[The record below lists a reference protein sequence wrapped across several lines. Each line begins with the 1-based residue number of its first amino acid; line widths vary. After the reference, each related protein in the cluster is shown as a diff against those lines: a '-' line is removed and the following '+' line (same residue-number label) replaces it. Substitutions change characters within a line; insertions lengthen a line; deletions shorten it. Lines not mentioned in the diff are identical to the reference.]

1 MMKFE
6 DISLHWINR
15 LGFLVRRELADRF
28 KANGHNIGAEEWAV
42 LLHLWRQDGLAPS
55 DIADATIKDR
65 TTITRFID
73 GMEKKGLLTRQA
85 DPTDRRRFQIIL
97 TEQGRDLE
105 AKLVPIAEGIIG
117 EVHEGLSQDEHDI
130 LVRLLRK
137 MTKNLTG

>member
-1 MMKFE
+1 MMDFE

-15 LGFLVRRELADRF
+15 LGFLIRRELADRF

-73 GMEKKGLLTRQA
+73 GMEKKGLVTRKA
-85 DPTDRRRFQIIL
+85 DPKDRRRFQIVL

-105 AKLVPIAEGIIG
+105 AQLVPIAKELIG
-117 EVHEGLSQDEHDI
+117 QAHAGLNQDEQKT
-130 LVRLLRK
+130 LVSLLRK
-137 MTKNLTG
+137 MTGNLTG